1 MRKPVHKILVLTLC
15 AALFLSGCNTDKPA
29 QITLSPVEIERLE
42 NAGKLSDV
50 SDIIALL
57 SDDVKY
63 SECDDDN
70 DLMPYFGGLAC
81 ADREFC
87 IVSHGGESYVLF
99 RYDHIGNP
107 GDLASVGGLTKE
119 YSGNTLN
126 VNVAPVFKGKIEIG
140 CFTGAVYA
148 NCIVKLDREIDALTV
163 DDYKYTEYDGG
174 IVRVGKKYGALDE
187 NMNVIVPIKYDILVN
202 FSSPGSEHTYYR
214 FSEKG
219 HNGIM
224 DGDFNIILEP
234 QYSNIVFVND
244 DEFVVME
251 YNTGGDTTLETSSNR
266 MISAVDR
273 SGNVICGPIDG
284 FIDAAEN
291 FNNIARQAIF
301 SRGGNK
307 GVIDED
313 LNVIIEPEYDSI
325 WKEGTDTYIFYVVTK
340 NDAHAVFD
348 TKGVQKTAFENLT
361 AYEVGEKYRNSIK
374 VR

>member
-1 MRKPVHKILVLTLC
+1 MRYRKFV
-15 AALFLSGCNTDKPA
+15 AAAMASVMVLSGCNADKPA
-29 QITLSPVEIERLE
+29 QTTLSSVEIERLE
-42 NAGKLSDV
+42 NAGELTDV
-50 SDIIALL
+50 SDIIA
-57 SDDVKY
+57 SVMNDVKY
-63 SECDDDN
+63 SECDDDR
-70 DLMPYFGGLAC
+70 DLITYFGGLAC
-81 ADREFC
+81 ADREYF
-87 IVSHGGESYVLF
+87 IVSHGGEKYLLF
-99 RYDHIGNP
+99 RYGHIGNP

-224 DGDFNIILEP
+224 DGDFNIIL
-234 QYSNIVFVND
+234 QAKYFNIVFVND
-244 DEFVVME
+244 DKFVVME
-251 YNTGGDTTLETSSNR
+251 YNTCGDTTSDTSSKY

-273 SGNVICGPIDG
+273 SGNVLCGPIDG
-284 FIDAAEN
+284 FIDADESFSN
-291 FNNIARQAIF
+291 TARQAVF

>member
-1 MRKPVHKILVLTLC
+1 MRYKKLLAVAMSATLI
-15 AALFLSGCNTDKPA
+15 LSGCNTDKPT
-29 QITLSPVEIERLE
+29 QTTLSSVEIERLE
-42 NAGKLSDV
+42 NAGELSDV
-50 SDIIALL
+50 SDVIA
-57 SDDVKY
+57 SVMDDVKY
-63 SECDDDN
+63 SECDDDSN
-70 DLMPYFGGLAC
+70 LMMYFGGLAC
-81 ADREFC
+81 TDHKYY
-87 IVSHGGESYVLF
+87 IVSNGGENYVLF
-99 RYDHIGNP
+99 RYGHIGNP
-107 GDLASVGGLTKE
+107 GDLASIGNITKE
-119 YSGNTLN
+119 YSGNALN
-126 VNVAPVFKGKIEIG
+126 INVDPVFNGKIKIG
-140 CFTGAVYA
+140 CFTGSVYA
-148 NCIVKLDREIDALTV
+148 NCIVKLDHEIDSLTV
-163 DDYKYTEYDGG
+163 NDYEYTKYDGG

-244 DEFVVME
+244 DKFVVME
-251 YNTGGDTTLETSSNR
+251 YNTCGDTTSDTSSKY